1 MKSQSFVSWVIV
13 FGVGFLTGVVFSAWR
28 LDFGT
33 GPKETLQRAAPAPT
47 QMPSKER
54 AAALERMLAAN
65 PNDVSTIVRVA
76 NGYFDLGN
84 YPKAAETYEKAVA
97 LDPKNADVITD
108 LGVCLRRMKK
118 PEQAVAKFREALK
131 INPGHAVALF
141 NLGLVLRDDMKNLPE
156 ALRTWETFLQKAGNA
171 PHAVMIRPWVKQ
183 LREKLNVQKPQAKEE
198 KTRQRSGE

>member
-1 MKSQSFVSWVIV
+1 MKSKSFLSWVLV

-33 GPKETLQRAAPAPT
+33 GPRESSPRAAPAPT
-47 QMPSKER
+47 EMPSKER

-65 PNDVSTIVRVA
+65 PKDVSTIVRVA

-84 YPKAAETYEKAVA
+84 YPKAAETYEKAA
-97 LDPKNADVITD
+97 AIDPKNADVITD

-131 INPGHAVALF
+131 TNPGHAVALF

-156 ALRTWETFLQKAGNA
+156 ALRTWETFLEKAGNA
-171 PHAVMIRPWVKQ
+171 PHAVMVRPWVKQ
-183 LREKLNVQKPQAKEE
+183 LREKLNAQKPQAKEE
-198 KTRQRSGE
+198 KKPQPSGE